1 MEENENTY
9 IYSENEDFAVSSESV
24 FSDLTEG
31 NATVLPEENLRERRY
46 LWTARAFA
54 IIFVFSAC
62 STFILLF
69 SLFSLV
75 PLVRVQ
81 PFYLTFQNKS
91 EQIVSVQ
98 KLSASRESLSF
109 ITESLIRQYIIAR
122 HSIVLDV
129 DLMLQRWGEQGPIRW
144 MSTNGVFSDFV
155 KTTSASFKRV
165 QQERLVRDI
174 NILSVSLVQGG
185 RKDGDIWRAEIETVD
200 MHPELSQPVVMPWI
214 VQLQVGYMP
223 KRGEWA
229 TRLKNPMGFV
239 VKQYSIDSPKIGTE

>member
-1 MEENENTY
+1 MEENKDINAYENG
-9 IYSENEDFAVSSESV
+9 NSSS
-24 FSDLTEG
+24 TE
-31 NATVLPEENLRERRY
+31 VLLPEENLRERRY
-46 LWTARAFA
+46 LWTARSFA

-98 KLSASRESLSF
+98 KLSPSRESLNF
-109 ITESLIRQYIIAR
+109 ITESLIRQYIITR
-122 HSIVLDV
+122 HSIVLDI

-144 MSTNGVFSDFV
+144 MSTNGVFSEFV
-155 KTTSASFKRV
+155 NTTSDSFERV
-165 QQERLVRDI
+165 QKDGLVRDI
-174 NILSVSLVQGG
+174 KILSVSLLKSEP
-185 RKDGDIWRAEIETVD
+185 REGDIWRAEIETSD
-200 MHPELSQPVVMPWI
+200 MYPELSQPIVTPWI
-214 VQLQVGYMP
+214 VQLRVGYMP
-223 KRGEWA
+223 KKGEWA

-239 VKQYSIDSPKIGTE
+239 VKQYSIFPKEEETK

>member
-1 MEENENTY
+1 MEESAYTEEN
-9 IYSENEDFAVSSESV
+9 IQD
-24 FSDLTEG
+24 FSDT
-31 NATVLPEENLRERRY
+31 ATVDALPEENLRERRY

-54 IIFVFSAC
+54 IVFVFSAC

-98 KLSASRESLSF
+98 KLNASRESLNF

-122 HSIVLDV
+122 HAIVLDV

-144 MSTNGVFSDFV
+144 MSTNGVFSEFV
-155 KTTSASFKRV
+155 NTTSVAFKRV
-165 QQERLVRDI
+165 REEGLVRDI
-174 NILSVSLVQGG
+174 NILSVSLL
-185 RKDGDIWRAEIETVD
+185 KTEPKEGDIWKAEIETSD
-200 MHPELSQPVVMPWI
+200 MHPELSQPVVTPWI
-214 VQLQVGYMP
+214 VQLRVGYMP

-239 VKQYSIDSPKIGTE
+239 VKQYSIFPKTEEENQNKK